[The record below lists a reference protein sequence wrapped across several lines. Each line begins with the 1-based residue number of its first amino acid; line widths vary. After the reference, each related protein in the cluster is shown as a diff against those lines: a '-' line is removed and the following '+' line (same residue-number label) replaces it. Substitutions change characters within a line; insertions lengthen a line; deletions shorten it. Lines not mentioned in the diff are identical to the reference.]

1 MAEDRPPISPE
12 DLKQVLDRLNDVLG
26 EAARLR
32 KEVIRQLSEQRGRQ
46 QQVPSKGPRKATRRK
61 ASGKDSVSRKR

>member
-1 MAEDRPPISPE
+1 MPEERTPITPE
-12 DLKQVLDRLNDVLG
+12 DLRQVLERLNDVLG

-46 QQVPSKGPRKATRRK
+46 QQVPSKTRKRK
-61 ASGKDSVSRKR
+61 ASRKR

>member
-1 MAEDRPPISPE
+1 MADERSPITAE

-32 KEVIRQLSEQRGRQ
+32 KEVIYQLSEQRGRQ
-46 QQVPSKGPRKATRRK
+46 QQNLGRKPRKRKATR
-61 ASGKDSVSRKR
+61 KR

>member
-1 MAEDRPPISPE
+1 MAQQDPPISPE
-12 DLKQVLDRLNDVLG
+12 DLRQVLDRLDEVLG

-46 QQVPSKGPRKATRRK
+46 QQHISGKGAAKKRK
-61 ASGKDSVSRKR
+61 ASRKR